1 MKQKGLMKKLSAV
14 LFAIIM
20 IVSTCSQFSASV
32 FAQKKATSLFQY
44 KASHEIN
51 DEVIVNIMNVSKP
64 DDEIYQGN
72 NTRVTFDFEIV
83 KKNIGDAF
91 YRDEKIEI
99 ETNIGDLFDAN
110 WSDFSNI
117 EIKDDNNTLLATV
130 SFTEKK
136 IIFVI
141 KDRAVDSNTLSGQV
155 ISVEKLTAK
164 DVGAIKDK
172 DVKKEFIIG
181 NVKKDITF
189 KYLNQNPI
197 TPSDKNP
204 VDIDT
209 SWKNAWSNNSKTG
222 ATTSIEVNP
231 IGSMDLYG
239 FYTYPQNQK
248 PNRNPQITS
257 YDNFLVKD
265 IIQDQ
270 GYIDKNSIKIYAAV
284 PDIGVKNVNTTYNG
298 WYKVPAGT
306 YYAARQGTI
315 RYRIDKN
322 TVEDFGRER
331 LTYLTQNPD
340 ETYDQFYNRIIS
352 KPLQW
357 GIYYSSEANTE
368 TFLCNF
374 GGIGHKDP
382 IKNNGIKYSDYGIQ
396 DRGEALGDK
405 NFLLD
410 TGPTAGNIV
419 SYYIEYNSYYPDV
432 EGVKNVDNSVECY
445 DVTPTNTKK
454 IGGNKATFEINN
466 GSGFGTIRKNE
477 LSLLLVDEEDNSKP
491 ISNARFKIQQKVGD
505 KWIDIKIE
513 KITDSEGRIKI
524 KNFPTGTYKIVQL
537 STANGYI
544 FDNNSYKES
553 SNSLLQKVSQNGEFT
568 ISDDKSFGVGT
579 IVTNEKKKYYSVKY
593 EFKSKNGETLPFE
606 VISLLPQDINR
617 YYEGDT
623 ISAIKLLETE
633 VVVSNGIWVFKG
645 YDANDKVV
653 DADIAD
659 VDRNIRFIGTWEFKK
674 NASIVNIVPTIS
686 ASDKTL
692 TVGDEFDP
700 LKDVTAKDKED
711 GDIAL
716 TIDNVIKN
724 DVNTSKA
731 GVYEVTY
738 KVTDSQ
744 GASTIKTIYVTVN
757 LKMEGLNQIPVI
769 NAEDKTIYVGD
780 EFDPL
785 NGVTSID
792 KEDGDIT
799 KDIEILNNDVNTNKA
814 GVYEVIYKVTD
825 SQGAST
831 VKTIKVT
838 VKVKDIPV
846 VPGELDKPN
855 KPDDTNK
862 PIIPNTSVNDKTPE
876 TGDHTNVI
884 LWTVLLFVSGL
895 TILSVTRKQKK

>member
-1 MKQKGLMKKLSAV
+1 MVVDLV
-14 LFAIIM
+14 L
-20 IVSTCSQFSASV
+20 
-32 FAQKKATSLFQY
+32 Y
-44 KASHEIN
+44 
-51 DEVIVNIMNVSKP
+51 
-64 DDEIYQGN
+64 
-72 NTRVTFDFEIV
+72 
-83 KKNIGDAF
+83 
-91 YRDEKIEI
+91 
-99 ETNIGDLFDAN
+99 
-110 WSDFSNI
+110 
-117 EIKDDNNTLLATV
+117 
-130 SFTEKK
+130 
-136 IIFVI
+136 
-141 KDRAVDSNTLSGQV
+141 
-155 ISVEKLTAK
+155 AK
-164 DVGAIKDK
+164 
-172 DVKKEFIIG
+172 
-181 NVKKDITF
+181 
-189 KYLNQNPI
+189 
-197 TPSDKNP
+197 
-204 VDIDT
+204 
-209 SWKNAWSNNSKTG
+209 
-222 ATTSIEVNP
+222 
-231 IGSMDLYG
+231 M
-239 FYTYPQNQK
+239 
-248 PNRNPQITS
+248 
-257 YDNFLVKD
+257 
-265 IIQDQ
+265 
-270 GYIDKNSIKIYAAV
+270 
-284 PDIGVKNVNTTYNG
+284 
-298 WYKVPAGT
+298 
-306 YYAARQGTI
+306 
-315 RYRIDKN
+315 
-322 TVEDFGRER
+322 
-331 LTYLTQNPD
+331 
-340 ETYDQFYNRIIS
+340 
-352 KPLQW
+352 
-357 GIYYSSEANTE
+357 
-368 TFLCNF
+368 
-374 GGIGHKDP
+374 
-382 IKNNGIKYSDYGIQ
+382 
-396 DRGEALGDK
+396 
-405 NFLLD
+405 
-410 TGPTAGNIV
+410 
-419 SYYIEYNSYYPDV
+419 
-432 EGVKNVDNSVECY
+432 
-445 DVTPTNTKK
+445 
-454 IGGNKATFEINN
+454 
-466 GSGFGTIRKNE
+466 

-606 VISLLPQDINR
+606 VTSLLPQDINR

-744 GASTIKTIYVTVN
+744 GAST
-757 LKMEGLNQIPVI
+757 
-769 NAEDKTIYVGD
+769 
-780 EFDPL
+780 
-785 NGVTSID
+785 
-792 KEDGDIT
+792 
-799 KDIEILNNDVNTNKA
+799 
-814 GVYEVIYKVTD
+814 
-825 SQGAST
+825 